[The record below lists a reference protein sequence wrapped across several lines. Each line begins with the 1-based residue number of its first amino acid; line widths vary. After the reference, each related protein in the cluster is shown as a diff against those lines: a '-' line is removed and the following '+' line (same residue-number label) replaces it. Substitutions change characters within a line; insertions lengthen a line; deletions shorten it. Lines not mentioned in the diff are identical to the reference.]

1 VEVDAETN
9 KNAKRTILTAQ
20 RRKTLR
26 IPRRNTV
33 THITTNE
40 ETILVGACVLIDWT
54 RREVLIL
61 AFDHR
66 SSFTEKLFGIKNRRP
81 TAEEK
86 NEIEDYKR
94 LIFMGFRQALE
105 KNVPREIA
113 GLLVDEEY
121 GASILREAKRGG
133 FTFAMPVEKSGQD
146 EFDFEYGED
155 YAKHIEEF
163 DPTFVKVLVRYN
175 PAGDAI
181 VNKRQLQRLK
191 MLSDYLKRK
200 SKPFLFELIVPA
212 TTQQLVEAGGSK
224 ETYDHAIRPKL
235 MCESLKEIQEAG
247 VEPSVWK
254 LEGVD
259 NPDDAKAI
267 VKQAQNGRRRVGV
280 ITLGRGESKEKVQE
294 WLAVG
299 AKIPGIIGFAVG
311 RTIFWQPLV
320 EHKAGTIRKDEAT
333 EKIAANY
340 ADFVRLWEA
349 EKKKR

>member
-1 VEVDAETN
+1 LPGEHA
-9 KNAKRTILTAQ
+9 
-20 RRKTLR
+20 
-26 IPRRNTV
+26 
-33 THITTNE
+33 
-40 ETILVGACVLIDWT
+40 LIDWT
-54 RREVLIL
+54 RKEVLIL

-66 SSFTEKLFGIKNRRP
+66 SSFTEKLFGIKNRQP

-86 NEIEDYKR
+86 KHIEEYKK

-105 KNVPREIA
+105 KSVPREIA

-121 GASILREAKRGG
+121 GANILREAKKNG
-133 FTFAMPVEKSGQD
+133 FTFAMPVEKSGQA

-175 PAGDAI
+175 PAGDAML
-181 VNKRQLQRLK
+181 NQRQLRRLK
-191 MLSDYLKRK
+191 TLSDYLRQTG
-200 SKPFLFELIVPA
+200 KPFLFELIVPA
-212 TTQQLVEAGGSK
+212 TSEQLAEAEGSK
-224 ETYDHAIRPKL
+224 ETYDQKIRPKL
-235 MCESLKEIQEAG
+235 MVKSIKAIQAAG

-259 NPDDAKAI
+259 NPNDAKTI
-267 VKQAQNGRRRVGV
+267 VNQAQSGGRKAGV
-280 ITLGRGESKEKVQE
+280 ITLGRGESKEMVQK

-320 EHKAGTIRKDEAT
+320 EHKAGTIGREEAV
-333 EKIAANY
+333 EKIALNY
-340 ADFVRLWEA
+340 ADFVRLWQN
-349 EKKKR
+349 EKKKRQ